1 MAEKLQFDL
10 VSPERQLMSQAV
22 EMVVV
27 PGAEGEF
34 GVLARHAPM
43 MSTIR
48 PGFLRVHDGSAA
60 PKRIFVRGGFAE
72 VTPEGLT
79 VLAEYAVPE
88 EDIDRAAIEQSL
100 KDAEEDAADAKTDE
114 ARQAARQRAD
124 DLRQVL
130 EAL

>member
-1 MAEKLQFDL
+1 MADKLQFDL

-22 EMVVV
+22 DMVVV
-27 PGAEGEF
+27 PGADGEF

-48 PGFLRVHDGSAA
+48 PGFLRVHEGSGA

-79 VLAEYAVPE
+79 VLAEHAVAE

-100 KDAEEDAADAKTDE
+100 KDAREDVADAKTDE
-114 ARQAARQRAD
+114 ARQVAQQRVD
-124 DLRQVL
+124 DLQQVL
-130 EAL
+130 DAL